1 MSTTRYIYT
10 YDNEGKL
17 ISQEPYTVP
26 EWQLKREKAFELIQ
40 QLKLKGKDSWTL
52 TDVIDLIDAILTI
65 LRA

>member
-10 YDNEGKL
+10 YDSTGKL

-40 QLKLKGKDSWTL
+40 QLKQKGKDSWTL
-52 TDVIDLIDAILTI
+52 TDVINLIDAILII
-65 LRA
+65 LKA